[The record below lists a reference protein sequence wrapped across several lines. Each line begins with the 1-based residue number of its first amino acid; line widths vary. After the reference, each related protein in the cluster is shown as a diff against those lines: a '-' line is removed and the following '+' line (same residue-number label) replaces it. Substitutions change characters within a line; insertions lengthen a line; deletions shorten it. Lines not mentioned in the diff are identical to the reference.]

1 LRRTTSGDKMGPGTA
16 WQPSRSPASV
26 DVGAARELSLA
37 AGDWLLLQANAKV
50 GAQDFTNGERVQ
62 VRGVSQGLVLLKDGR
77 TLPPS
82 YRTFTHGY
90 AVTSHAAQ
98 SKTVN
103 QVVFVASS
111 RSFAAVS
118 QESFYVGIS
127 RARDRAQVFTD
138 DAELL
143 GRRVQETHTRKAAV
157 ELAGLHEAL
166 QKHGLF
172 RPPDKQKAQHETT
185 SERIGEGRAFREV
198 RALRAVRALRSMRV
212 ETTQRLAKMAEDLKR
227 WISQR
232 VGLAEDQKQVE
243 SLTPRI
249 SREQTLR
256 QRLMVDPL
264 RQRPDGPRQ
273 SRGHSI

>member
-1 LRRTTSGDKMGPGTA
+1 
-16 WQPSRSPASV
+16 
-26 DVGAARELSLA
+26 
-37 AGDWLLLQANAKV
+37 LLQANAKI

-77 TLPPS
+77 TLPAS

-98 SKTVN
+98 SKTVD

-157 ELAGLHEAL
+157 ELAGLHETL

-172 RPPDKQKAQHETT
+172 RPPDKQKAQQHETAGEH
-185 SERIGEGRAFREV
+185 SDEGRAFREV
-198 RALRAVRALRSMRV
+198 RAMRAVRALRSMRV

-232 VGLAEDQKQVE
+232 VGRSEDQKQGV
-243 SLTPRI
+243 SLTPRMT
-249 SREQTLR
+249 REQTLR
-256 QRLMVDPL
+256 QRLMVDLP